1 MSRLDRILD
10 ESVERQ
16 VLPFVV
22 AMVGDRAGVRWQ
34 GSAGRAN
41 AAHDA
46 GPETVFSLF
55 SMTKA
60 VGSLMAVMA
69 IDRGLITMDTP
80 VGDVLPDFEKIQV
93 LESMGPDGPIY
104 RRPKTRATLR
114 HLLTHTCGMGYE
126 AFYPAMADYAVKTGS
141 AADITGK
148 FESLYYPMLFDPGEG
163 FAYGVGTDWVGV
175 LVSELDGR
183 PIDRFV
189 HEEILQPLGM
199 SSTYFERADA
209 GDRLANL
216 FLKGEDGQF
225 SPFEMYPAANPEI
238 YHMGHAL
245 YSSAA
250 DYMTFLRLVLNGG
263 ELDGHRLVGPEAMK
277 LMYTDQL
284 EGVPLP
290 SPLLKSSVPFVSY
303 DVDPRPGTRKTH
315 TAAFFRSE
323 EDVPAMRRAGSLSWA
338 GVLNTHYWVDPAS
351 DIAAVFMTQMLPF
364 YDPELIASYEEFER
378 GVYQEF
384 RQ

>member
-1 MSRLDRILD
+1 
-10 ESVERQ
+10 
-16 VLPFVV
+16 
-22 AMVGDRAGVRWQ
+22 
-34 GSAGRAN
+34 
-41 AAHDA
+41 
-46 GPETVFSLF
+46 
-55 SMTKA
+55 
-60 VGSLMAVMA
+60 
-69 IDRGLITMDTP
+69 
-80 VGDVLPDFEKIQV
+80 
-93 LESMGPDGPIY
+93 
-104 RRPKTRATLR
+104 
-114 HLLTHTCGMGYE
+114 MGYE

-323 EDVPAMRRAGSLSWA
+323 DDVPAMRRAGSLSWA

-351 DIAAVFMTQMLPF
+351 DTAAVFMTQMLPF
-364 YDPELIASYEEFER
+364 YDPDLIASYEEFER

-384 RQ
+384 QQ

>member
-1 MSRLDRILD
+1 MSRLEQILD

-80 VGDVLPDFEKIQV
+80 VADVLPDFERIQV
-93 LESMGPDGPIY
+93 LDGMGPEGPVY

-114 HLLTHTCGMGYE
+114 HLLTHTAGMGYE
-126 AFYPAMADYAVKTGS
+126 AFYPAMADYALKTGS
-141 AADITGK
+141 PADVTGK
-148 FESLYYPMLFDPGEG
+148 IESLYYPMLFDPGED
-163 FAYGVGTDWVGV
+163 FAYGVSTDWVGA

-183 PIDRFV
+183 SIDRFV
-189 HEEILQPLGM
+189 REEILQPLGM

-209 GDRLANL
+209 GDRLGDL
-216 FLKGEDGQF
+216 FLKESDGRF
-225 SPFEMYPAANPEI
+225 TPFEMYPAANPEI

-245 YSSAA
+245 YATA
-250 DYMTFLRLVLNGG
+250 PDYLAFLRFVLNGG
-263 ELDGHRLVGPEAMK
+263 ELDGQRLVGPEAMK

-284 EGVPLP
+284 AGVQLP
-290 SPLLKSSVPFVSY
+290 SPLLKCSVPFVSY
-303 DVDPRPGTRKTH
+303 DVDPRPETRKTH

-323 EDVPAMRRAGSLSWA
+323 DDLPAMRRAGSLSWA
-338 GVLNTHYWVDPAS
+338 GVLNTHYWIDPAS
-351 DIAAVFMTQMLPF
+351 DVAAVFMTQMLPF
-364 YDPELIASYEEFER
+364 YDPDVIATYEEFER
-378 GVYQEF
+378 GVYQEI
-384 RQ
+384 RR